1 MLRQVPIEQSIRK
14 LNLMDVLESG
24 IKHAAATNNRDLSQ
38 QINRILEV
46 SADVCV
52 ALCVALCVAMCACA
66 EDAPTCRTFRSWR
79 AMGW

>member
-1 MLRQVPIEQSIRK
+1 VLPVLRQVPIEQSIRK

-46 SADVCV
+46 
-52 ALCVALCVAMCACA
+52 LCWWEGVEPAC
-66 EDAPTCRTFRSWR
+66 F
-79 AMGW
+79 

>member
-38 QINRILEV
+38 QINRILENIQKLGE
-46 SADVCV
+46 CV
-52 ALCVALCVAMCACA
+52 
-66 EDAPTCRTFRSWR
+66 P
-79 AMGW
+79 